1 VRPDILFVLAAEC
14 SRLSEALT
22 ALAPAEFA
30 EPTRCPPWNVK
41 ELAAHLWNGVDR
53 LPTYLAEPAPPAAT
67 ADAVTYWRSSGP
79 GADAPSV
86 AARSTEVAA
95 RFADGGELA
104 RSFDEHWRV
113 CIEAARAHDPSRL
126 VRSRVADIRLDE
138 FAATRVV
145 ETAVHGLD
153 VAAAVRREP
162 WITPAAA
169 EVTVTIL
176 RGLLGSEP
184 PTGWADLAFVEIGT
198 GRRIPND
205 RELAELGS
213 AASLLPL
220 LA

>member
-1 VRPDILFVLAAEC
+1 VRPDILFVLAGEC
-14 SRLSEALT
+14 SRMSEALT
-22 ALAPAEFA
+22 DLAPADFA

-41 ELAAHLWNGVDR
+41 ELAAHVWNGIDR
-53 LPTYLAEPAPPAAT
+53 LPTYLALPAPPTAT
-67 ADAVTYWRSSGP
+67 ADAVTYWRASGP

-86 AARSTEVAA
+86 AARSAEVAA
-95 RFADGGELA
+95 RFADGPELA
-104 RSFDEHWRV
+104 RSFDEHWRACV
-113 CIEAARAHDPSRL
+113 EAARAEEPSRL

-153 VAAAVRREP
+153 VAAAGCREP

-169 EVTVTIL
+169 EVTVSIL
-176 RGLLGSEP
+176 RALLGSDP
-184 PTGWADLAFVEIGT
+184 PARWDDVTFVEIGT
-198 GRRIPND
+198 GRRTPHD